1 MEEQIDKMESVLP
14 ALANF
19 VLPGGNSAGAALHV
33 ARTVV
38 RRAERYAVRIQA
50 EEEVNPVVISYVNRL
65 SDFLFVAARYVN
77 LDTGRPEL
85 TLHSR

>member
-65 SDFLFVAARYVN
+65 SDFLFCSCAVCQ
-77 LDTGRPEL
+77 
-85 TLHSR
+85 S